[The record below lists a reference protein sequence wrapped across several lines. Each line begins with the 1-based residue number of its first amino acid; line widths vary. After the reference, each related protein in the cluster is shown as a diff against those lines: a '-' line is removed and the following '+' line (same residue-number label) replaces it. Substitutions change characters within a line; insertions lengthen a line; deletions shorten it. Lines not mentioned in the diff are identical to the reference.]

1 MNIALIS
8 NISVGYAP
16 TFPFEKYL
24 LSKDNDLSVIFHPL
38 VNSGI
43 KKSVLKEANTIKNQ
57 YHYSKP
63 IKVHNYLFQ
72 TIFSL
77 WWIFKQKKRYD
88 FIIGMGNLNALSA
101 LILRLFNKTNKVIF
115 YTVDYSVNRFNNK
128 FLNFVYHQV
137 DLFVLRNV
145 DCVLSVSERI
155 VKVREAQGV
164 PREKNL
170 LQPNGVHIKE
180 IKKKL
185 FKKNLNKNFFNI
197 IFAGHITK
205 SKGLDKILQSLKN
218 DKDCYHKYF
227 LLDIYGDG
235 PYLNVLKKKVKK
247 FGLSKLVT
255 FKGNVTN
262 KCILDNLHRYDI
274 GIATYTSEDDFNYYC
289 DPVKVKEYM
298 AANLA
303 IIISDVPSV
312 ASFVA
317 NNKIGIKV
325 DNSLSSISDALREM
339 SASNL
344 VYSMKDN
351 YKKLELKLDWD
362 YIFEKNYKKY
372 ANK

>member
-1 MNIALIS
+1 M
-8 NISVGYAP
+8 
-16 TFPFEKYL
+16 
-24 LSKDNDLSVIFHPL
+24 
-38 VNSGI
+38 
-43 KKSVLKEANTIKNQ
+43 
-57 YHYSKP
+57 
-63 IKVHNYLFQ
+63 
-72 TIFSL
+72 
-77 WWIFKQKKRYD
+77 
-88 FIIGMGNLNALSA
+88 
-101 LILRLFNKTNKVIF
+101 
-115 YTVDYSVNRFNNK
+115 
-128 FLNFVYHQV
+128 
-137 DLFVLRNV
+137 
-145 DCVLSVSERI
+145 
-155 VKVREAQGV
+155 
-164 PREKNL
+164 
-170 LQPNGVHIKE
+170 
-180 IKKKL
+180 
-185 FKKNLNKNFFNI
+185 
-197 IFAGHITK
+197 
-205 SKGLDKILQSLKN
+205 
-218 DKDCYHKYF
+218 
-227 LLDIYGDG
+227 
-235 PYLNVLKKKVKK
+235 
-247 FGLSKLVT
+247 SKLVT

-351 YKKLELKLDWD
+351 YKKLDLKLDWD